1 MGSVD
6 VGDSSTRFPGRSGRP
21 SQEYNTRMSR
31 GRLVKGAMAA
41 LALAVFVATASA
53 QGFRRGNR
61 FFGQLRAPTPESF
74 DGSFNFCRIEFPHD
88 PSFYGYSS
96 PWWVDY
102 PRADINLSIRLS
114 ELTKTRISR
123 QPDGEPNH
131 LVMDLNDPS
140 MFNCPFIMMT
150 EPGGAYIGQ
159 TEAVHLREYLL
170 KGGFLW
176 ADDFW
181 GTDAWE
187 HFAGELSK
195 VLPPDE
201 YPIRDLPRDH
211 PLFHAQFEVARV
223 PQIPS
228 IGNWGGPGGPTS
240 ELGSDSAEAHAR
252 GISDSHGRLMVLI
265 THNTDFGDA
274 FEREGDDPRY
284 FYTFS
289 VEGYAFGINALLY
302 GLTH

>member
-1 MGSVD
+1 ML
-6 VGDSSTRFPGRSGRP
+6 TA
-21 SQEYNTRMSR
+21 
-31 GRLVKGAMAA
+31 RLVRGAAVAMA
-41 LALAVFVATASA
+41 LALFVATASA

-61 FFGQLRAPTPESF
+61 FFEPIRSPTPESF
-74 DGSFNFCRIEFPHD
+74 DGSFNFCRIMFARAPD
-88 PSFYGYSS
+88 GDGGG
-96 PWWVDY
+96 WQVDY

-114 ELTKTRISR
+114 ELTKTHISR
-123 QPDGEPNH
+123 QASGEPNH
-131 LVMDLNDPS
+131 LVMDLNNPAI
-140 MFNCPFIMMT
+140 FNCPFIMMT
-150 EPGGAYIGQ
+150 EVGAAYLGP
-159 TEAVHLREYLL
+159 TEAAHLREYLL

-181 GTDAWE
+181 GSYAWD
-187 HFAGELSK
+187 HWVAELEK
-195 VLPPDE
+195 VLPPGE
-201 YPIRDLPRDH
+201 YPIKDLPLTH

-228 IGNWGGPGGPTS
+228 INAWGGPGGSTS
-240 ELGSDSAEAHAR
+240 ERGYDSAEPHAR